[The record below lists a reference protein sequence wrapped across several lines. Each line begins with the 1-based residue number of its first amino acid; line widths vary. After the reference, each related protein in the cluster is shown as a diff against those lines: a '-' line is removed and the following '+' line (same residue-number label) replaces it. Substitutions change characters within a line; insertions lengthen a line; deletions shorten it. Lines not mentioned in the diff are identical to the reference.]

1 MTIQDMADACTTRIQ
16 YRDICREIGTDPCT
30 EETAILSVGSEF
42 LPVFARLV
50 RDDGEPTAEY
60 WEWLAKQTVTAQ
72 EDHETGEAL
81 NSTYV

>member
-1 MTIQDMADACTTRIQ
+1 MTIQDMADACTTVTQ
-16 YRDICREIGTDPCT
+16 YRDICREIGTDPCA

-42 LPVFARLV
+42 LPEFAREV
-50 RDDGEPTAEY
+50 RDGGLARVGY
-60 WEWLAKQTVTAQ
+60 WSWLAKQTVTAQ